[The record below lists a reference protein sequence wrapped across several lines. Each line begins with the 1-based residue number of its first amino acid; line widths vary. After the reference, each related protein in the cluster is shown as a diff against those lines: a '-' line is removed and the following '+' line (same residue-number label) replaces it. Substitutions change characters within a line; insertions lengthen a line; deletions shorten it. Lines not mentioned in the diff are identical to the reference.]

1 MQADSVVQ
9 EPKTQQNMNIIIP
22 MAGRGTRLRPHTLT
36 VPKPLIP
43 VAGKPIIQRLVEDL
57 AKAYTGKIHEIAFIV
72 GDFGADVEQE
82 LIHIAKQLGA
92 KGKIYHQDK
101 ALGVGHAI
109 HCAWES
115 LQGKCMIA
123 FADTLFKADFT
134 FDTEH
139 DGVIWTQKV
148 KDPSSFGVVK
158 LNDAGIITDF
168 VEKPTQFVSD
178 LAIVGIYYF
187 REGKNLRAA
196 LHHIITNEIKE
207 KNEFQLTTALEYLR
221 QNGTN
226 FVTADIEEWLDCG
239 NKEAIL
245 YSNERMLEFRRH
257 RNLVAASA
265 VIENSVIVQPC
276 FVGENA
282 VIKNSVIGPYVSVGN
297 GSVVDSAVIQNSII
311 QNKSQIRNA
320 VLTDSMVGN
329 SSRFVGAKEELNI
342 GDFSNFIRR

>member
-1 MQADSVVQ
+1 
-9 EPKTQQNMNIIIP
+9 MNIIIP

-57 AKAYTGKIHEIAFIV
+57 AKAYSGKINEIAFIV
-72 GDFGADVEQE
+72 GDFGADVEKE
-82 LIHIAKQLGA
+82 LIAIAEKLGA
-92 KGKIYHQDK
+92 KGKIYPQHK

-134 FDTEH
+134 FDTENE
-139 DGVIWTQKV
+139 GVIWTQKV
-148 KDPSSFGVVK
+148 KDPSSFGVVTVDDDGFI
-158 LNDAGIITDF
+158 NGF
-168 VEKPTQFVSD
+168 VEKPSVFVSD

-187 REGKNLRAA
+187 REGEKLRNA

-207 KNEFQLTTALEYLR
+207 KNEFQLTTALELLK
-221 QNGTN
+221 QQGVK
-226 FVTADIEEWLDCG
+226 FVTGEIEEWLDCG

-245 YSNERMLEFRRH
+245 YSNERMLEFRKH
-257 RNLVAASA
+257 RNLVSKSA

-276 FVGENA
+276 FVGDNA
-282 VIKNSVIGPYVSVGN
+282 VIRNSVVGPYVSVGN
-297 GSVVDSAVIQNSII
+297 GSVLEYAIVQNSII
-311 QNKSQIRNA
+311 QNKSQIKNA
-320 VLTDSMVGN
+320 VLENSMVGN
-329 SSRFVGAKEELNI
+329 SSRFAGTKDELNI
-342 GDFSNFIRR
+342 GDFSHFSRK